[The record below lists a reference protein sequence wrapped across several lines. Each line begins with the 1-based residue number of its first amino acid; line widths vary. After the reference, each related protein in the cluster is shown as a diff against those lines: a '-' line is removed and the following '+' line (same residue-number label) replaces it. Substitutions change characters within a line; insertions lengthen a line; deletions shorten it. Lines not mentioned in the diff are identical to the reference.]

1 VGHVIGIDVGSQSV
15 KAVLCAPNGRTLA
28 TASHPCSMAHPR
40 SGWSEQD
47 PRQWRDGIA
56 VTARAVVAQASLQ
69 PGQVSHI
76 ALACQVDGVVPVG
89 SSLEPLRDAI
99 IWLDRR
105 AARQARELTGKL
117 TAEEIFQISGLNA
130 DASHCG
136 PKIMW
141 LRDAEPE
148 TFAAAAMLPPV
159 AGYLL
164 GWLAGVVAQD
174 HANASSS
181 LLYDVRSRDWS
192 DRLLA
197 AADLD
202 PRLLAPIRPAHAAV
216 GPLTAAAAEQLGLT
230 TACVAV
236 VGTGDDHAAALGAG
250 VVGRGAIADVTGTA
264 EPVAAATDVPVFDDE
279 RLVETHA
286 HAVDGTL
293 LVENPGFVSGGSVM
307 WLAQALGGR
316 QSDVFDWAAAA
327 PAGSAQVIFIPAL
340 SGATAPRWNDEMR
353 GAFSGLS
360 MNHERAHLARA
371 VIEGC
376 GYALRDI
383 TDRLAAIGLGGEEI
397 HVVGGGCRSE
407 LWMQAKADITGLP
420 TRPVA
425 DAEPTA
431 LGAAMLAEVCAGN
444 FADVAE
450 AAAQMPTLSER
461 CYEPDPRTT
470 AVYSEAYARYRRLF
484 DALEE
489 VSR

>member
-1 VGHVIGIDVGSQSV
+1 VGHVIGVDVGSQSV
-15 KAVLCAPNGRTLA
+15 KAVLCAPDGQTLA
-28 TASHPCSMAHPR
+28 TAAHPCSMIHPR

-47 PRQWRDGIA
+47 PRQWREGIA
-56 VTARAVVAQASLQ
+56 AATRAVVAAAGMQ
-69 PGQVSHI
+69 PRQVSHI
-76 ALACQVDGVVPVG
+76 ALACQVDGVVPVDRN
-89 SSLEPLRDAI
+89 LEALRNGI

-105 AARQARELTGKL
+105 AARQAREL
-117 TAEEIFQISGLNA
+117 AERLPAERIFQISGLNV
-130 DASHCG
+130 DASHSG

-141 LRDAEPE
+141 LRHAEPE
-148 TFAAAAMLPPV
+148 IFAAAALLPPV

-164 GWLAGVVAQD
+164 GWLSGVVAQD

-181 LLYDVRSRDWS
+181 LLYDVRARDWS
-192 DRLLA
+192 DCLLR
-197 AADLD
+197 AADID
-202 PRLLAPIRPAHAAV
+202 RRLLAPILPAHAAA
-216 GPLTAAAAEQLGLT
+216 GPLTPLAAEQLGLT

-236 VGTGDDHAAALGAG
+236 VGTGDDHGAALGAG

-264 EPVAAATDVPVFDDE
+264 EPVAVATQEPVFDDQ

-293 LVENPGFVSGGSVM
+293 LVENPGFVSGGSIM
-307 WLAQALGGR
+307 WLAGALGGR
-316 QSDVFDWAAAA
+316 QGDVFEWAAAA
-327 PAGSAQVIFIPAL
+327 PAGSAGALFVPAL

-360 MNHERAHLARA
+360 MNHGREHLARA

-383 TDRLAAIGLGGEEI
+383 TDRLAAIGLGGGEI
-397 HVVGGGCRSE
+397 RVAGGGCRSE
-407 LWMQAKADITGLP
+407 LWLQAKADITGLP
-420 TRPVA
+420 TRPTA
-425 DAEPTA
+425 DQEPTA

-450 AAAQMPTLSER
+450 AAGRMAALSAR
-461 CYEPDPRTT
+461 CYEPDPRT
-470 AVYSEAYARYRRLF
+470 AAIYDEAYARYRRIF

-489 VSR
+489 ATR

>member
-1 VGHVIGIDVGSQSV
+1 MI
-15 KAVLCAPNGRTLA
+15 
-28 TASHPCSMAHPR
+28 HPR

-56 VTARAVVAQASLQ
+56 ATARAVVAQAGLQ
-69 PGQVSHI
+69 PRQVSHV
-76 ALACQVDGVVPVG
+76 ALACQVDGVVPVDN
-89 SSLEPLRDAI
+89 SLEPLRNAI

-105 AARQARELTGKL
+105 ATRQARELTDKI
-117 TAEEIFQISGLNA
+117 AADEIFQISGLNA

-141 LRDAEPE
+141 LRDTEPG
-148 TFAAAAMLPPV
+148 TFTAAALLPPV
-159 AGYLL
+159 SGYLL

-197 AADLD
+197 AADIDLH
-202 PRLLAPIRPAHAAV
+202 LLAPIRPAHAAA

-236 VGTGDDHAAALGAG
+236 VGTGDDHGAALGAG

-264 EPVAAATDVPVFDDE
+264 EPVAAATAEPAFDDQ

-293 LVENPGFVSGGSVM
+293 LIENPGFVSGGSIK

-316 QSDVFDWAAAA
+316 QADVFAWAAAA
-327 PAGSAQVIFIPAL
+327 PAGSAQVTFIPAL

-353 GAFSGLS
+353 GVFSGLS

-383 TDRLAAIGLGGEEI
+383 TDRLAAMGLGGEEI
-397 HVVGGGCRSE
+397 HVVGGGSRSE
-407 LWMQAKADITGLP
+407 LWLQAKADITGLP

-444 FADVAE
+444 FATVVE
-450 AAAQMPTLSER
+450 AAGQMPTLSAR
-461 CYEPDPRTT
+461 CYEPDLRNA
-470 AVYSEAYARYRRLF
+470 AVYADSYIRYRRLF

>member
-1 VGHVIGIDVGSQSV
+1 VGYVIGVDVGSQSV
-15 KAVLCAPNGRTLA
+15 KAVLCTPGGQTLA
-28 TASHPCSMAHPR
+28 TASHPCSMIHPC

-47 PRQWRDGIA
+47 PRQWRDGI
-56 VTARAVVAQASLQ
+56 TAATRAVVRRAGLQ

-89 SSLEPLRDAI
+89 RDLEALRNGI

-105 AARQARELTGKL
+105 AAGQARDLAGKL
-117 TAEEIFQISGLNA
+117 PAETIFQISGLNV
-130 DASHCG
+130 DASHSG

-148 TFAAAAMLPPV
+148 VFAAAELLPPV

-164 GWLAGVVAQD
+164 GWLCGVVAQD

-181 LLYDVRSRDWS
+181 LLYDVRGRDWS
-192 DRLLA
+192 DRLLQA
-197 AADLD
+197 AGID
-202 PRLLAPIRPAHAAV
+202 PRLLAPILPAHAAA
-216 GPLTAAAAEQLGLT
+216 GPLTPAAAEQLGLT
-230 TACVAV
+230 TGCVAV
-236 VGTGDDHAAALGAG
+236 VGTGDDHGAALGAG

-264 EPVAAATDVPVFDDE
+264 EPVAVATDEPVFDE
-279 RLVETHA
+279 LHLVETHA

-316 QSDVFDWAAAA
+316 QGDVFDWASAA
-327 PAGSAQVIFIPAL
+327 PPGAAEVLFVPAL

-353 GAFSGLS
+353 GGFSGLS
-360 MNHERAHLARA
+360 MNHGREHLARA

-376 GYALRDI
+376 VYALRDI
-383 TDRLAAIGLGGEEI
+383 TDRLAAIGLGGGEI

-407 LWMQAKADITGLP
+407 LWLQAKADITGLP
-420 TRPVA
+420 VRPA
-425 DAEPTA
+425 TSDEPTA

-444 FADVAE
+444 FGGIAE
-450 AAAQMPTLSER
+450 AAGQMVTLSER

-470 AVYSEAYARYRRLF
+470 AVYDEAYAKYRRLF

-489 VSR
+489 VTR

>member
-1 VGHVIGIDVGSQSV
+1 MGHVIGVDVGSQSV
-15 KAVLCAPNGRTLA
+15 KAVLCTPDGRTLA
-28 TASHPCSMAHPR
+28 TASHPCSMTHPH

-47 PRQWRDGIA
+47 PREWRAGIA
-56 VTARAVVAQASLQ
+56 ATTRAVVARAGIQ
-69 PGQVSHI
+69 PAKVSHI
-76 ALACQVDGVVPVG
+76 ALACQVDGVVPV
-89 SSLEPLRDAI
+89 SKSLEPLRNAI

-105 AARQARELTGKL
+105 AARQARYLTDKL

-148 TFAAAAMLPPV
+148 TFTAAAMLPPV

-181 LLYDVRSRDWS
+181 LFYDVRRRNWS

-197 AADLD
+197 AADID
-202 PRLLAPIRPAHAAV
+202 PQLLAPIRPAHAAV
-216 GPLTAAAAEQLGLT
+216 GPLTLTAADQLGLT
-230 TACVAV
+230 TDCVAV

-250 VVGRGAIADVTGTA
+250 VVGHGAIADVTGTA
-264 EPVAAATDVPVFDDE
+264 EPVAAATDVPAFDDQ

-293 LVENPGFVSGGSVM
+293 LVENPGFVSGGSVK

-316 QSDVFDWAAAA
+316 QADVFEWAAKA
-327 PAGSAQVIFIPAL
+327 PAGSADVIFIPAL

-376 GYALRDI
+376 AYALRDI
-383 TDRLAAIGLGGEEI
+383 TDRLAAMGLGGEEI
-397 HVVGGGCRSE
+397 HVVGGGRRSE
-407 LWMQAKADITGLP
+407 LWLQAKADITGLP

-450 AAAQMPTLSER
+450 AARQMPMLSER
-461 CYEPDPRTT
+461 CYEPDPRT
-470 AVYSEAYARYRRLF
+470 AGVYAEAYAKYRLLF
-484 DALEE
+484 DALEQ